1 MMCAVQYFEGKAT
14 IEQLAKSWI
23 VSYIGNFIGAS
34 IIVAMISGAAIFP
47 EAAAGPLKLAAAKC
61 SLTFKQVWVDSA
73 SRARRVCIN
82 PEPQS
87 PPSAKQACVTNPCES
102 QPITVV

>member
-1 MMCAVQYFEGKAT
+1 MCAVQYFEGKAT

-61 SLTFKQVWVDSA
+61 SLTFKQVWVHSA
-73 SRARRVCIN
+73 TRAARRFCIN
-82 PEPQS
+82 PKP
-87 PPSAKQACVTNPCES
+87 
-102 QPITVV
+102 